1 MENIGSMKS
10 MKNGKNIEYD
20 VIFIFGERYSD
31 NPLCGVAL
39 LKRFLEKN
47 NFSVGVI
54 DIPKSEED
62 IMKLGKPRLFF
73 GISSGSIDSMLRNYN
88 ALKKSR
94 EEDKNVVYNKEVP
107 DRAVIVYSNWVRK
120 NFKGVPIVI
129 GGVEGS
135 LRRFTHYDYWSDS
148 LRRSILL
155 DSRADI
161 LVYGYGEKQCLEIA
175 KRLKNNENLFG
186 IEGTCIRSREL
197 PNNFNFALLPS
208 HEEVCLS
215 KEKFCDMQNLLNN
228 CKNLAQKTNNFYI
241 LQFKF
246 PNYTSKDLDEY
257 YNMPFTREVSG
268 NNLKGFEFSV
278 VTHRGCIGDCNFC
291 SLRLMCLGNIVS
303 RSEESILKEIKYI
316 TKLPN
321 FKGNIDDLGG
331 PSANMY
337 GMDCNK
343 CNNSCINCKNLD
355 RSHSKLI
362 HLLREIRKIK
372 EVKKL
377 FVRSG
382 VRFDLATDEYLKE
395 LKPHISGTL
404 KIAPEHVS
412 VYVLEMMNK
421 NTGNLDDFINRFR
434 KLGCGELSFYFM
446 VAHPGTTMKEA
457 RELAGKIK
465 NMKNTQSVQIF
476 TPTPMTNSTCMYYT
490 GLNPKDKKPIYVP
503 HSYKDKKDQRRILGG
518 RS

>member
-1 MENIGSMKS
+1 MVNTKD
-10 MKNGKNIEYD
+10 NEYD
-20 VIFIFGERYSD
+20 VIFILGERYSD

-39 LKRFLEKN
+39 LKRYLEKN
-47 NFSVGVI
+47 NFNVGVI
-54 DIPKSEED
+54 GVPKNDED

-73 GISSGSIDSMLRNYN
+73 GVSSGSIDSMLRNYN

-94 EEDKNVVYNKEVP
+94 EEDKNVKYVKEVP
-107 DRAVIVYSNWVRK
+107 DRAIIIYSNWIRK

-129 GGVEGS
+129 GGVESS

-148 LRRSILL
+148 LRRPILF

-175 KRLKNNENLFG
+175 KRLDKNEDLNG

-197 PNNFNFALLPS
+197 PKSFIELPS
-208 HEEVCLS
+208 HEEVSKS
-215 KEKFCDMQNLLNN
+215 KEKFCDMQNLLDSG
-228 CKNLAQKTNNFYI
+228 KNIAEKVDNFYV

-257 YNMPFTREVSG
+257 YEMPFTRKVGDS
-268 NNLKGFEFSV
+268 NLKGFEFSV
-278 VTHRGCIGDCNFC
+278 VTHRGCIGNCNFC
-291 SLRLMCLGNIVS
+291 SLRLMCSGNITS
-303 RSEESILKEIKYI
+303 RSEESILREIKYI

-343 CNNSCINCKNLD
+343 CNNNVCLNCKNLD

-362 HLLREIRKIK
+362 HLLKEIRKIK

-382 VRFDLATDEYLKE
+382 VRFDLATDEYLRE

-412 VYVLEMMNK
+412 KNVLEMMNK
-421 NTGNLDDFINRFR
+421 DKGNLDEFINRFK

-446 VAHPGTTMKEA
+446 VGHPGTTMKEA
-457 RELAGKIK
+457 RELADRIK
-465 NMKNTQSVQIF
+465 GMKNTQSVQIF
-476 TPTPMTNSTCMYYT
+476 TPTPMTTSTCMYYT
-490 GLNPKDKKPIYVP
+490 GLNPKNKKPIYVP
-503 HSYKDKKDQRRILGG
+503 LSYKDKKDQRRILGR

>member
-1 MENIGSMKS
+1 M
-10 MKNGKNIEYD
+10 EYD
-20 VIFIFGERYSD
+20 IIFILGEKYSD
-31 NPLCGVAL
+31 HPLCGVAL
-39 LKRFLEKN
+39 LKRYLEKN
-47 NFSVGVI
+47 GYKVGVI
-54 DIPKSEED
+54 DVPKTESD
-62 IMKLGKPRLFF
+62 IIKLGKPRLFF

-94 EEDKNVVYNKEVP
+94 EEDKNVKYIKEVP

-120 NFKGVPIVI
+120 NFKDVPLVI
-129 GGVEGS
+129 GGVESS

-175 KRLKNNENLFG
+175 KRLDKNESLFG
-186 IEGTCIRSREL
+186 IEGTVIRDREL
-197 PNNFNFALLPS
+197 PKGFVEMPS
-208 HEEVCLS
+208 HLEVSSS
-215 KEKFCDMQNLLNN
+215 KEKFCDMQNILDSE
-228 CKNLAQKTNNFYI
+228 KNLAQKTDNFYI

-246 PNYTSKDLDEY
+246 PEYTPKDLDEY
-257 YNMPFTREVSG
+257 YEMPFTRKISG
-268 NNLKGFEFSV
+268 DNLKGFEFSV
-278 VTHRGCIGDCNFC
+278 VTHRGCIGNCNFC
-291 SLRLMCLGNIVS
+291 SLRLMCSGNITS
-303 RSEESILKEIKYI
+303 RSEESILREVQYI
-316 TKLPN
+316 TKLPH

-337 GMDCNK
+337 GMDCKK
-343 CNNSCINCKNLD
+343 CNNNTCINCKNLD
-355 RSHSKLI
+355 RSHSRLI
-362 HLLREIRKIK
+362 HLLKEIRKIK

-412 VYVLEMMNK
+412 PKVLEMMNK
-421 NTGNLDDFINRFR
+421 RTGNVDQFIDRFR

-446 VAHPGTTMKEA
+446 VGHPGTTMKEA
-457 RELAGKIK
+457 KELADKMKNIK
-465 NMKNTQSVQIF
+465 NTKSVQIF
-476 TPTPMTNSTCMYYT
+476 TPTPMTTSTCMYYT
-490 GLNPKDKKPIYVP
+490 GLNPKDKKPVYIP
-503 HSYKDKKDQRRILGG
+503 RSYKDKKDQRRILGS

>member
-1 MENIGSMKS
+1 M
-10 MKNGKNIEYD
+10 EYD
-20 VIFIFGERYSD
+20 VIFILGERYSD

-94 EEDKNVVYNKEVP
+94 EEDKNVKYNKEVP
-107 DRAVIVYSNWVRK
+107 DRAVIVYSNWVKK

-186 IEGTCIRSREL
+186 IEGTCIRSREI
-197 PNNFNFALLPS
+197 PKDFNFTLLPS

-215 KEKFCDMQNLLNN
+215 KGKFCDMQNLLDNG
-228 CKNLAQKTNNFYI
+228 KNLAQKTNNFYI

-257 YNMPFTREVSG
+257 YNVPFTREVSG

-291 SLRLMCLGNIVS
+291 SLRLMCLGNIIS

-395 LKPHISGTL
+395 LKLHISGTL

-412 VYVLEMMNK
+412 SNVLEMMNK
-421 NTGNLDDFINRFR
+421 NTGNLDNFINRFR

-446 VAHPGTTMKEA
+446 VGHPGSTMKEA
-457 RELAGKIK
+457 RELADKIK

-503 HSYKDKKDQRRILGG
+503 RSYKDKKDQRRILGG

>member
-1 MENIGSMKS
+1 M
-10 MKNGKNIEYD
+10 EYD
-20 VIFIFGERYSD
+20 IIFILGEKYSD
-31 NPLCGVAL
+31 HPLCGVAL
-39 LKRFLEKN
+39 LKRYLEKN
-47 NFSVGVI
+47 GYKVGVI
-54 DIPKSEED
+54 DVPKTESD
-62 IMKLGKPRLFF
+62 IIKLGKPRLFF

-88 ALKKSR
+88 ALKKNR
-94 EEDKNVVYNKEVP
+94 EEDKNVKYTKEVP

-120 NFKGVPIVI
+120 NFKDVPLVI
-129 GGVEGS
+129 GGVESS

-175 KRLKNNENLFG
+175 RRLDKKEDLFG
-186 IEGTCIRSREL
+186 IEGTVIRDREL
-197 PNNFNFALLPS
+197 PKGFVEMPS
-208 HEEVCLS
+208 HSEVSSS
-215 KEKFCDMQNLLNN
+215 KEKFCDMQNMLDSG
-228 CKNLAQKTNNFYI
+228 KNLSQKIDNFYI

-246 PNYTSKDLDEY
+246 PEYTTKDLDEY
-257 YNMPFTREVSG
+257 YEMPFTRKISG
-268 NNLKGFEFSV
+268 DNLKGFEFSV
-278 VTHRGCIGDCNFC
+278 VTHRGCIGNCNFC
-291 SLRLMCLGNIVS
+291 SLRLMCSGNITS
-303 RSEESILKEIKYI
+303 RSEESILREVRYI
-316 TKLPN
+316 TKLPH

-337 GMDCNK
+337 GMDCKK
-343 CNNSCINCKNLD
+343 CNNNTCINCKNLD
-355 RSHSKLI
+355 RSHSRLI
-362 HLLREIRKIK
+362 HLLKEIRKIK

-382 VRFDLATDEYLKE
+382 VRFDLATDEYLRE

-412 VYVLEMMNK
+412 QKVLEMMNK
-421 NTGNLDDFINRFR
+421 GTGNLDEFIDRFR

-446 VAHPGTTMKEA
+446 VGHPGNTIKEA
-457 RELAGKIK
+457 KELADKMK
-465 NMKNTQSVQIF
+465 NMKNTKSVQIF

-490 GLNPKDKKPIYVP
+490 GLNPKDKKPVYVP
-503 HSYKDKKDQRRILGG
+503 RSYKDKKDQRRILGS

>member
-1 MENIGSMKS
+1 M
-10 MKNGKNIEYD
+10 EYD
-20 VIFIFGERYSD
+20 IIFILGEKYSD
-31 NPLCGVAL
+31 HPLCGVAL
-39 LKRFLEKN
+39 LKRYLEKN
-47 NFSVGVI
+47 GYKVGVI
-54 DIPKSEED
+54 DVPKTESD
-62 IMKLGKPRLFF
+62 IIKLGKPRLFF

-88 ALKKSR
+88 ALKKNR
-94 EEDKNVVYNKEVP
+94 EEDKNVKYTKEVP

-120 NFKGVPIVI
+120 NFKDVPLVI
-129 GGVEGS
+129 GGVESS

-175 KRLKNNENLFG
+175 RRLDKKEDLFG
-186 IEGTCIRSREL
+186 IEGTVIRDREL
-197 PNNFNFALLPS
+197 PKGFAEMPS
-208 HEEVCLS
+208 HSEVSSS
-215 KEKFCDMQNLLNN
+215 KEKFCDMQNMLDSG
-228 CKNLAQKTNNFYI
+228 KNLSQKIDNFYI

-246 PNYTSKDLDEY
+246 PEYTTKDLDEY
-257 YNMPFTREVSG
+257 YEMPFTRKISG
-268 NNLKGFEFSV
+268 DNLKGFEFSV
-278 VTHRGCIGDCNFC
+278 VTHRGCIGNCNFC
-291 SLRLMCLGNIVS
+291 SLRLMCSGNITS
-303 RSEESILKEIKYI
+303 RSEESILREVRYI
-316 TKLPN
+316 TKLPH

-337 GMDCNK
+337 GMDCKK
-343 CNNSCINCKNLD
+343 CNNNTCINCKNLD
-355 RSHSKLI
+355 RSHSRLI
-362 HLLREIRKIK
+362 HLLKEIRKIK

-382 VRFDLATDEYLKE
+382 VRFDLATDEYLRE

-412 VYVLEMMNK
+412 QKVLEMMNK
-421 NTGNLDDFINRFR
+421 GTGNLDEFIDRFR

-446 VAHPGTTMKEA
+446 VGHPGNTIKEA
-457 RELAGKIK
+457 KELADKMK
-465 NMKNTQSVQIF
+465 NMKNTKSVQIF

-490 GLNPKDKKPIYVP
+490 GLNPKDKKPVYVP
-503 HSYKDKKDQRRILGG
+503 RSYKDKKDQRRILGS

>member
-1 MENIGSMKS
+1 M
-10 MKNGKNIEYD
+10 EYD
-20 VIFIFGERYSD
+20 VIFIAGEKYSD
-31 NPLCGVAL
+31 HPLCGVAL
-39 LKRFLEKN
+39 LKRYLEKN
-47 NFSVGVI
+47 GFKVGII
-54 DIPKSEED
+54 DVPKDEKE
-62 IMKLGKPRLFF
+62 IIKLGKPRLFF

-94 EEDKNVVYNKEVP
+94 EEDKNVKYVKEVP
-107 DRAVIVYSNWVRK
+107 DRAIIVYSNWVRK
-120 NFKGVPIVI
+120 NFKNVPIVI
-129 GGVEGS
+129 GGVESS

-148 LRRSILL
+148 LRRPILL
-155 DSRADI
+155 DSRANI

-175 KRLKNNENLFG
+175 KRLDKNENLYG
-186 IEGTCIRSREL
+186 IEGTCIREREL
-197 PNNFNFALLPS
+197 PEEFIELPS
-208 HEEVCLS
+208 HEIVSKS
-215 KEKFCDMQNLLNN
+215 KEKFCDMQNLFDSN
-228 CKNLAQKTNNFYI
+228 KNLAEKIDNFYV

-246 PNYTSKDLDEY
+246 PEYTSKDLDEY
-257 YNMPFTREVSG
+257 YEMPFTRKISG
-268 NNLKGFEFSV
+268 DNLKGFEFSV

-291 SLRLMCLGNIVS
+291 SLRLMCLGNITS
-303 RSEESILKEIKYI
+303 RSEESILREIKYI

-343 CNNSCINCKNLD
+343 CKNNRCINCKNLD
-355 RSHSKLI
+355 KSHSKLI
-362 HLLREIRKIK
+362 HLLKEIKKIR

-382 VRFDLATDEYLKE
+382 VRFDLATDEYLRE

-412 VYVLEMMNK
+412 ANVLELMNK
-421 NTGNLDDFINRFR
+421 DKGDVNEFIERFR

-457 RELAGKIK
+457 KELADK
-465 NMKNTQSVQIF
+465 MKNLKNTKSVQIF

-490 GLNPKDKKPIYVP
+490 GLNPRDKKPVYIP
-503 HSYKDKKDQRRILGG
+503 RSYKDKKDQRRILGN
-518 RS
+518 RN